1 MNNSYLYISSRKN
14 IKEYLLDNFK
24 NTTFIRSN
32 PYKFQLK
39 KILRKIKKNNIKQVI
54 IEDYFVGIKYF
65 ISKLNVY
72 NIPVKMVWTKGLATL
87 NEEIELGNLLE
98 IIDLL
103 KDEKIKSLAFTEK
116 NIYYAYQDVKGVNNI
131 SLTVNSKHE
140 KNDKKTKLIGIYG
153 ISDNW
158 ISNIFNQISAI
169 KFLDSYELAMLKM
182 KKVAKRFCRF
192 FDIKY
197 NNCNKKMNVVNF
209 RKMLGEVQIA
219 SCVEFTNLF
228 DLFIIDS
235 FNYNVPCIIGNNSLF
250 FKDTKLEDM
259 IVVKSD
265 DDVNEIAEKMKYCL
279 NNNKNICLEYKKI
292 KKKYDIES
300 RKSIKNFIEE

>member
-1 MNNSYLYISSRKN
+1 MKNNYLYISSRKS

-24 NTTFIRSN
+24 NITFIRSN
-32 PYKFQLK
+32 PYKFQLR
-39 KILRKIKKNNIKQVI
+39 KIIKKIKKNNINQVI

-65 ISKLNVY
+65 ISKLNKY

-103 KDEKIKSLAFTEK
+103 KTQSIEALAFTEN
-116 NIYYAYQDVKGVNNI
+116 NIYYAYKDLKGVTNI
-131 SLTVNSKHE
+131 SLTVNSKPD
-140 KNDKKTKLIGIYG
+140 KNNKKEKLIGVYG

-158 ISNIFNQISAI
+158 ISNVFNQLSAI
-169 KFLDSYELAMLKM
+169 KFLEPYELATINM
-182 KKVAKRFCRF
+182 KKVAKRFCKF

-197 NNCNKKMNVVNF
+197 NNYNKKMNVVNF
-209 RKMLGEVQIA
+209 RKLLCEIQIS

-235 FNYNVPCIIGNNSLF
+235 FNYNVPCIVGNNSLF
-250 FKDTKLEDM
+250 FKNTKLEDM
-259 IVVKSD
+259 VVVKSD
-265 DDVNEIAEKMKYCL
+265 DDVNEIAEKMKYCI
-279 NNNKNICLEYKKI
+279 NNSKNICIEYKKI

-300 RKSIKNFIEE
+300 RESIKNFIKE